1 MIHNRSKGFDHPE
14 NQERKRDL
22 EMKRIFTA
30 ALAALLILTL
40 AACGADSAKTVDVQ
54 ALADALKSGVAFED
68 TLSAVSADELAFS
81 LSGMPENYTA
91 AAYRAS
97 GTTSE
102 EIIAV
107 QCGNKDDAAMVKAAL
122 ETHLAEVK
130 DQASKYQPEEVARL
144 DGAILTVSGSCVA
157 LCVTA
162 DTDTANSI
170 IKEYVG

>member
-1 MIHNRSKGFDHPE
+1 
-14 NQERKRDL
+14 
-22 EMKRIFTA
+22 MKRVLSA
-30 ALAALLILTL
+30 VLATLLILTL
-40 AACGADSAKTVDVQ
+40 CACGSSGAKDVDAQ

-68 TLSAVSADELAFS
+68 TMSVVSIDELAFS
-81 LSGMPENYTA
+81 LSGMPENYIA
-91 AAYRAS
+91 AGYRAD

-102 EIIAV
+102 EIIVV

-122 ETHLAEVK
+122 ETHLAELR
-130 DQASKYQPEEVARL
+130 DQASKYQPEEVTRL
-144 DGAILTVSGSCVA
+144 DGAILTVSGNGAV